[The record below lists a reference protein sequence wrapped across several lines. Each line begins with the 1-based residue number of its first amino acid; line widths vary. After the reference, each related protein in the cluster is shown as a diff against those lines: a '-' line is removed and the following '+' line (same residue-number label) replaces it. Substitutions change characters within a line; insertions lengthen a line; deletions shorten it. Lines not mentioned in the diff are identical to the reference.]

1 MQSENMTSMTNLFQK
16 YHKEVI
22 PKMKEKFGYKNNL
35 MVPRLEKIVVN
46 VGVGR
51 LSQQS
56 NFEEKILPEII
67 KDLSSITGQ
76 KPAAA
81 KAKKSIAGFKIRAGQ
96 TVGLKTTLRNR
107 RMYDFLDRLNSVDF
121 PRVKDFRG
129 INLKNID
136 KNGNLTIG
144 FKEHVIFPEI
154 NVETSKIDFGLE
166 ISIVSNAKNKEEAI
180 ELYRQL
186 GLPLKKS

>member
-1 MQSENMTSMTNLFQK
+1 MTNLFQK

-22 PKMKEKFGYKNNL
+22 PNMKEKFGYKNSL
-35 MVPRLEKIVVN
+35 MVPRLKKIVVN

-56 NFEEKILPEII
+56 NFEEKALPEII
-67 KDLSSITGQ
+67 KDLSLITGQ
-76 KPAAA
+76 KPAAT
-81 KAKKSIAGFKIRAGQ
+81 KAKQSIAGFKTRAGQ
-96 TVGLKTTLRNR
+96 TVGLKTTLRSR
-107 RMYDFLDRLNSVDF
+107 RMYDFLDRLNSVAF

-129 INLKNID
+129 VNLKNID

-144 FKEHVIFPEI
+144 FKEHVVFPEI
-154 NVETSKIDFGLE
+154 NIETSKIDFGLE
-166 ISIVSNAKNKEEAI
+166 VSIVSNAKKREEAI

-186 GLPLKKS
+186 GIPLKKS

>member
-1 MQSENMTSMTNLFQK
+1 
-16 YHKEVI
+16 
-22 PKMKEKFGYKNNL
+22 
-35 MVPRLEKIVVN
+35 
-46 VGVGR
+46 
-51 LSQQS
+51 
-56 NFEEKILPEII
+56 
-67 KDLSSITGQ
+67 
-76 KPAAA
+76 
-81 KAKKSIAGFKIRAGQ
+81 
-96 TVGLKTTLRNR
+96 
-107 RMYDFLDRLNSVDF
+107 MYDFLDRLNSVDF

>member
-1 MQSENMTSMTNLFQK
+1 MTNLFQK
-16 YHKEVI
+16 YHKEII
-22 PKMKEKFGYKNNL
+22 PDMKEKFGYKNSL

-67 KDLSSITGQ
+67 KDLSIITGQ
-76 KPAAA
+76 KPASA

-96 TVGLKTTLRNR
+96 TVGLKTTLRSK
-107 RMYDFLDRLNSVDF
+107 RMYDFLERLNSVAF

-129 INLKNID
+129 INLKNVD
-136 KNGNLTIG
+136 NNGNLTVG

-154 NVETSKIDFGLE
+154 NVEASKIDFGLE
-166 ISIVSNAKNKEEAI
+166 ISIVSNAKKREEAI

>member
-1 MQSENMTSMTNLFQK
+1 MINLFQK
-16 YHKEVI
+16 YQKEII
-22 PKMKEKFGYKNNL
+22 PKMKEKFGYKNSL
-35 MVPRLEKIVVN
+35 MVPRLKKIVVN

-67 KDLSSITGQ
+67 KDLSLITGQ
-76 KPAAA
+76 KPTAA
-81 KAKKSIAGFKIRAGQ
+81 KAKKSIAGFKTRAGQ
-96 TVGLKTTLRNR
+96 TVGLKTTLRGQ
-107 RMYDFLDRLNSVDF
+107 RMYNFLDKLNSASF

-136 KNGNLTIG
+136 ENGNLTIG
-144 FKEHVIFPEI
+144 LKEHVIFPEI
-154 NVETSKIDFGLE
+154 NIEISKIDFGLE
-166 ISIVSNAKNKEEAI
+166 ISIVSSAKNKEEAT